1 MDEPKDFNCN
11 IALFNV
17 GDLVR
22 FVGYYYSPD
31 YVYADTDNYEI
42 GIIVG
47 VMARYFYQ
55 PAYRVYWFKKKLV
68 TETVQD
74 YLQLV
79 IIKKED

>member
-1 MDEPKDFNCN
+1 VDDPKDFEHN

-31 YVYADTDNYEI
+31 YVYEDSENYEL
-42 GIIVG
+42 GIIVK
-47 VMARYFYQ
+47 VLARYFYQ
-55 PAYRVYWFKKKLV
+55 PAYRIYWFKKKMT
-68 TETVQD
+68 TETVQE

-79 IIKKED
+79 IIKKDD

>member
-1 MDEPKDFNCN
+1 MDDPKDFSQN
-11 IALFNV
+11 ITLFKV

-31 YVYADTDNYEI
+31 YVYADSEHYEL
-42 GIIVG
+42 GIVVQI
-47 VMARYFYQ
+47 MARYFYQ
-55 PAYRVYWFKKKLV
+55 PAYKVYWFKKKSV
-68 TETVQD
+68 TETVQE